1 MIEHFIKLRNQ
12 IGELKKQSRNE
23 LRKLESTGNAK
34 FQQWSDKY
42 GSYSTWLVSDD
53 AALLAD
59 AEIDG
64 WINTSCNP
72 IVLRSTGEE
81 LTSWDTRIIRIDLDE
96 I

>member
-1 MIEHFIKLRNQ
+1 MIEHFIKLRTQ
-12 IGELKKQSRNE
+12 IEDLKKQSRIE

-34 FQQWSDKY
+34 FQQWGDKY
-42 GSYSTWLVSDD
+42 GFYSTWLVSDD

-64 WINTSCNP
+64 WVNTSCNP

-81 LTSWDTRIIRIDLDE
+81 LASWDDRIVRIDLSE